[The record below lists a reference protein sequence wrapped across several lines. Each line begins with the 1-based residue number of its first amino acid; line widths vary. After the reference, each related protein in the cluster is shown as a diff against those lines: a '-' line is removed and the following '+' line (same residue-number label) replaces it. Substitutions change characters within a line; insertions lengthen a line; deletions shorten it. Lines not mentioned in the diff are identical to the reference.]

1 MTYEGFWIVQFAGME
16 GKGGGVVVLTKG
28 KVFGGDSG
36 FTYLGTYE
44 ETEGKLKA
52 NVLVQNFDPL
62 IGNVLGIK
70 GDFSLKLEM
79 TPNNNDELQGQAS
92 TPAAPGFGL
101 KAKLRRRASLV

>member
-1 MTYEGFWIVQFAGME
+1 MVEGFWIVQFAGME
-16 GKGGGVVVLTKG
+16 GKGGGVVVITNG

-44 ETEGKLKA
+44 EAEGMVKA

-62 IGNVLGIK
+62 VGNVLGIK
-70 GDFSLKLEM
+70 GDFSLKFEL
-79 TPNNNDELQGQAS
+79 TPGGDDELRGQAS

-101 KAKLRRRASLV
+101 KAKLTRRADLF